1 MLRQIRVPRRAYH
14 HCEGTKVKRTKLV
27 GWAVALLAL
36 LAAVLGPIPA
46 TSALEVVEF
55 DAATQNSAAE
65 QVMAQL
71 GGEPLA
77 LDEIEGLEGIG
88 PMPWLSMVPWRT
100 GRSVEAWREV
110 AAQLPTGEMAT
121 VGSASLTNSPLDFTE
136 SEAPGEVGGND
147 TPATGDFIDG
157 FGTGVDDTPVVNIT
171 GNLIGGEVRPPIE
184 GDCESIEDDGAIP
197 LANPTPTATAQV
209 SLCVG
214 EIGDGP
220 HGETTGDIDFYSY
233 GVIEEGTRLI
243 LDVFN
248 ISGSL
253 DPVNSFIGI
262 YDAEGN
268 LLVSEEDPGGIGGED
283 IFIEVNAPATAE
295 YFAAV
300 AGCCGLSDDP
310 FDPASGPGV
319 GDTGTYE
326 VFVVALPPPCE
337 STEDDGAIGL
347 ANPSVVGEQGFDA
360 CVGEIGDGPQAA
372 DTDFYSLGTISA
384 GQLLVVAVEAFDTP
398 FDGVI
403 GLYDSSGNLVASA
416 DGSEIPP
423 EEDFLAALLEYEI
436 EADGEYYVAIAGC
449 CELQDDPFDPAT
461 GAPSDEGG
469 PYVAFMNVSDPP
481 CRGVEDDGSISLAN
495 QLPLGEQSFAFCLGE
510 IGDGPQDVDTD
521 FFALG
526 ELPAGEFLVVEVLA
540 QAEPFDAVV
549 GLYDDEGNVV
559 ASADGTEAPDDI
571 LAALLEYEIEETGDY
586 SIGIAGCCEL
596 QSDPFDP
603 ATGVASDATGPY
615 AAFFTL
621 TQPPCESVEDD
632 GSIPLANDASGVAG
646 DEELFENIC
655 VGFVGDGP
663 QAAEAGDVDFFR
675 TRELPQDR
683 LLIVDFLDVEGTSG
697 GAGELT
703 IGIYNEAGELIATG
717 QDDPNESGPDSDY
730 FSVEVPEAGA
740 YYVAVGGGMPT
751 DPFDPTTGTN
761 TDIVSDYTIM
771 FVVDTTAEFLGLP
784 GAGWGQSFEM
794 AAASSAGETVSPLAR
809 RAAARAASAPSIEA
823 RLDQAKADAMA
834 AAAAEV
840 GTEDEHEVDVDVF
853 LVDLKAGDAIAG
865 GFDNART
872 TGIIDPTGALRQSS
886 QFNPTFIYPE
896 SSPLRHARLNGFDHV
911 ATVDGLHAVFVTD
924 GLGDY
929 QGELRV
935 VPGGL
940 RGRDDGS
947 QQIIFLDFDGA
958 FVSGDVFG
966 TGVDA
971 DLSPLSSFVAR
982 WGLDPSDEDA
992 IIDAV
997 VDAVVES
1004 VDQDLRVLDG
1014 RNGDRDASGAAGE
1027 FDVEILN
1034 SRDHGDRW
1042 GDPDVSRVIIGGTI
1056 DELQIPTLGI
1066 AQSIDPGNLETEE
1079 TAVVLLDE
1087 MSTPPGSPVS
1097 LNTYEVAEGATKAEF
1112 VGFAVGHIAAHEI
1125 GHFIGNWHQETF
1137 NEVDALMDAGGDFPA
1152 IAGIGPDRIFGTE
1165 DDTDPDFV
1173 EDIFNVSEGFTGI
1186 EDSAGRSVFAFST
1199 GFEELPACTITGTE
1213 GPDVLRG
1220 TDGDDVICGLG
1231 GDDKIFGK
1239 GGNDLILAGAGDD
1252 TVDAGV
1258 GDDTVYGES
1267 GDDTLRGQIGDDRL
1281 YGGADDD
1288 LLLGSLGNDVLDG
1301 GDGDD
1306 RLKSGVGD
1314 DVASGGA
1321 GDDMVLGSN
1330 GDDDLSGG
1338 DDNDQVFGGAG
1349 NDVAAGDGGNDT
1361 VAGGSGD
1368 DEVSG
1373 GDGDDTVVGGVGD
1386 DNLDGGAGTDAC
1398 TEGPG
1403 MDTSVNCN
1411 P

>member
-1 MLRQIRVPRRAYH
+1 M
-14 HCEGTKVKRTKLV
+14 KRTKVL
-27 GWAVALLAL
+27 GAVAALLAL
-36 LAAVLGPIPA
+36 LAAVVGPIPA
-46 TSALEVVEF
+46 TSALEAVEY
-55 DAATQNSAAE
+55 DAATQDSAAE

-71 GGEPLA
+71 GDERLA
-77 LDEIEGLEGIG
+77 LSEIEGLEGLG

-100 GRSVEAWREV
+100 GKSVEAWREV
-110 AAQLPTGEMAT
+110 AAQLPASEMT
-121 VGSASLTNSPLDFTE
+121 VAGAASLTDTPLEFAE

-157 FGTGVDDTPVVNIT
+157 FGTGDDDTPVVTIT

-184 GDCESIEDDGAIP
+184 GDCESVEDDGSIP
-197 LANPTPTATAQV
+197 LANPTPTAEIDV

-233 GVIEEGTRLI
+233 GIIEEGTRLI
-243 LDVFN
+243 LDVFH

-262 YDAEGN
+262 YDADGN
-268 LLVSEEDPGGIGGED
+268 LLVSMEDPGGIGGED
-283 IFIEVNAPATAE
+283 IFIEVEAPATAE

-300 AGCCGLSDDP
+300 AGCCELSDDP

-337 STEDDGAIGL
+337 SVEDDGAIGL
-347 ANPSVVGEQGFDA
+347 ANPTVVPEQGFDS
-360 CVGEIGDGPQAA
+360 CFGEIGDGPQEA
-372 DTDFYSLGTISA
+372 DTDFYSLGMIPA
-384 GQLLVVAVEAFDTP
+384 GKLVVVGVESFETP
-398 FDGVI
+398 FDAVI
-403 GLYDSSGNLVASA
+403 GLYDAAGNLVASA

-423 EEDFLAALLEYEI
+423 EADFLAALLEYETVD
-436 EADGEYYVAIAGC
+436 DGEYYVAIAGC
-449 CELQDDPFDPAT
+449 CELQSDPFDPAT
-461 GAPSDEGG
+461 GAPSDQGG
-469 PYVAFMNVSDPP
+469 PYATFFDVFDPP

-495 QLPLGEQSFAFCLGE
+495 QLPVGEQRFAFCLGE
-510 IGDGPQDVDTD
+510 IGDGPQEVDTD
-521 FFALG
+521 FYSLG
-526 ELPAGEFLVVEVLA
+526 ELPAGDLLIVEVLVE
-540 QAEPFDAVV
+540 AEPFDAVV
-549 GLYDDEGNVV
+549 GLYDADGNLV
-559 ASADGTEAPDDI
+559 ASADGTEAPEDFF
-571 LAALLEYEIEETGDY
+571 AALLEYEIEEAGEY
-586 SIGIAGCCEL
+586 HIGIAGCCEL
-596 QSDPFDP
+596 QDDPFDP
-603 ATGVASDATGPY
+603 ATGVPSDETGPY
-615 AAFFTL
+615 AAFFSL
-621 TQPPCESVEDD
+621 TAPPCESVEDD
-632 GSIPLANDASGVAG
+632 GSIPLANDASGVIG
-646 DEELFENIC
+646 DEDLFENVC
-655 VGFVGDGP
+655 VGFAGDGP
-663 QAAEAGDVDFFR
+663 HAAETGDVDFFR

-683 LLIVDFLDVEGTSG
+683 LLIVDFLDIEGNSA
-697 GAGELT
+697 GAGDLT

-717 QDDPNESGPDSDY
+717 QDDPGDAGPQTDF

-761 TDIVSDYTIM
+761 TDIVSDYSIM
-771 FVVDTTAEFLGLP
+771 FVVDTTAEFIGAP
-784 GAGWGQSFEM
+784 GAGWGRSLEV
-794 AAASSAGETVSPLAR
+794 AGATDATVATTAGTASEAVSPLAR
-809 RAAARAASAPSIEA
+809 RAAARATTRPDTKA

-834 AAAAEV
+834 ATEV
-840 GTEDEHEVDVDVF
+840 GAQDEHEVDVDVF
-853 LVDLKAGDAIAG
+853 LVDLEAGDAIAG
-865 GFDNART
+865 GFDNARV
-872 TGIIDPTGALRQSS
+872 TGIIDPDGVLRQGS
-886 QFNPTFIYPE
+886 QFNPTFIYPQ
-896 SSPLRHARLNGFDHV
+896 SSPLRHARFTGFDHV
-911 ATVDGLHAVFVTD
+911 ATVDGLHAVFVTE
-924 GLGDY
+924 GASDY

-935 VPGGL
+935 VPSGL
-940 RGRDDGS
+940 RARNDGS

-958 FVSGDVFG
+958 FVSGDVWG

-971 DLSPLSSFVAR
+971 DLSPLSAFVSN

-1004 VDQDLRVLDG
+1004 VDEDLRVLDG
-1014 RNGDRDASGAAGE
+1014 RNGDRDATGNAGE

-1087 MSTPPGSPVS
+1087 MSAPAGSPVS
-1097 LNTYEVAEGATKAEF
+1097 LNSYEVAEGSTKAEF

-1152 IAGIGPDRIFGTE
+1152 IAGVGPDLIFGTD

-1173 EDIFNVSEGFTGI
+1173 EDIFNVFEGFTGI
-1186 EDSAGRSVFAFST
+1186 EDSAGRSVFAFGT
-1199 GFEELPACTITGTE
+1199 GFEEVPVCTISGTE

-1231 GDDKIFGK
+1231 GNDKIFGK
-1239 GGNDLILAGAGDD
+1239 GGNDLILAGAGND
-1252 TVDAGV
+1252 TVDAGS

-1267 GDDTLRGQIGDDRL
+1267 GDDTLRGQVGNDRL
-1281 YGGADDD
+1281 FGGADED
-1288 LLLGSLGNDVLDG
+1288 LLIGGVGNDELDG
-1301 GDGDD
+1301 GDDDD
-1306 RLKSGVGD
+1306 RIEGGVGND
-1314 DVASGGA
+1314 MASGGA
-1321 GDDMVLGSN
+1321 GDDMVLGSDGN
-1330 GDDDLSGG
+1330 DELSGG
-1338 DDNDQVFGGAG
+1338 DDDDQVYGGGG
-1349 NDVAAGDGGNDT
+1349 NDIAAGDDGNDA
-1361 VAGGSGD
+1361 VSGGSGN
-1368 DEVSG
+1368 DELSG
-1373 GDGDDTVVGGVGD
+1373 GDGDDTVIGGVGD
-1386 DNLDGGAGTDAC
+1386 DDLDGGAGNDAC

-1403 MDTSVNCN
+1403 ADTSINCN